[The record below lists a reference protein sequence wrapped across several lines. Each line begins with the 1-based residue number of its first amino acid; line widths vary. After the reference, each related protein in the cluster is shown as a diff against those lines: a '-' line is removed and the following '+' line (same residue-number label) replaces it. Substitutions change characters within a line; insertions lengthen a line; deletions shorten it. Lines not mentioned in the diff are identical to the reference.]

1 MANKKDKSTTKT
13 MKIGL
18 PLKVVRLVEEL
29 IKEGDYK
36 NMSDFLTE
44 ASRSHLNTWYG
55 KRWNPEESVER

>member
-1 MANKKDKSTTKT
+1 